1 MVSKSELSQD
11 IMMAKTFTL
20 YSYYRSS
27 CSARVRIA
35 AHLKGIDL
43 KYSFIHLL
51 KDDQNSEQYGQV
63 NPSHSVPTL
72 IISEDGAEDIVIR
85 QSIAILEYFEEI
97 GGESAVSLLPED
109 PVNRAKVRELVDIV
123 SCDIQ
128 PVTNLRVIQ
137 RIKTAG
143 LDVGEWQKH
152 FMTSGLLAYETLV
165 SKYSGKLSV
174 DDSVTMADVV
184 LAPAIDN
191 AIRFDA
197 FDPDQMPT
205 IKRIVD
211 EYNKIDAFKAGSWR
225 NQPDTPDEF
234 RT

>member
-1 MVSKSELSQD
+1 
-11 IMMAKTFTL
+11 MAKTFTL

-72 IISEDGAEDIVIR
+72 IVSEDGAEDVVIR
-85 QSIAILEYFEEI
+85 QSIAILEYLEEI
-97 GGESAVSLLPED
+97 AGESNPLLPKD
-109 PVNRAKVRELVDIV
+109 PGDRAKVRELVNIV

-128 PVTNLRVIQ
+128 PVTNLRVIR
-137 RIKTAG
+137 RIKTG
-143 LDVGEWQKH
+143 GFDVGEWQKH
-152 FMTSGLLAYETLV
+152 FMTSGLLAYEKLA

-174 DDSVTMADVV
+174 GDSVTMADVV

-197 FDPDQMPT
+197 FDQDRMPT
-205 IKRIVD
+205 IKKIVV
-211 EYNKIDAFKAGSWR
+211 EYNKVDAFKAGSWR
-225 NQPDTPDEF
+225 SQADTPDEF